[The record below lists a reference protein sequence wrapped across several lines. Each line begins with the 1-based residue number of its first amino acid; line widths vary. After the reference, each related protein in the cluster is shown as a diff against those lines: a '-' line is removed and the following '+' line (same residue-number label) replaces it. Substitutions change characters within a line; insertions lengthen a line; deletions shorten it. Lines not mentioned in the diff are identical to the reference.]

1 MSSKTIIVTYVMRM
15 RRPNIAAAGV
25 CDFDMNRLDY
35 RLGMSLLDLRAPV
48 SAYTPGLG
56 PTLRRRRVQMSKRES
71 IARCRGLRAAGSVL
85 IALTFATAHA
95 GQNYQIYVSNEKSG
109 DVTVINGGDNRV
121 LATIPVGKR
130 PRGIHASP
138 DGKTVFVALSGTPIA
153 APPQLDAKGNPIFQK
168 SKDDDDDDSAKADKS
183 ADAIGVVDVA
193 SQKLKGKISAGSDPE
208 EFSISKDGTKLYV
221 SNEDVKTASVIDIAT
236 GKVEH
241 IIAVG
246 QEPEG
251 VAAAPD
257 GKRFYVTCEA
267 GGDVFAIETAGYAT
281 VGHFKV
287 NVRPRSMD
295 FSPGA
300 GIGFIPSE
308 STGELNVIDTV
319 NLKVLKVIALP
330 QGSRPMSVKVAS
342 GGRKIYVS
350 NGRAGTVSVLD
361 GHTYELLNTIKVGVR
376 PWGIALS
383 PDEKFLYAANG
394 PSNDVSVVDL
404 EANKEIA
411 RVKAGSSP
419 WAVAVVP
426 DTN

>member
-1 MSSKTIIVTYVMRM
+1 MFARKRM
-15 RRPNIAAAGV
+15 AG
-25 CDFDMNRLDY
+25 FY
-35 RLGMSLLDLRAPV
+35 RLQAL
-48 SAYTPGLG
+48 
-56 PTLRRRRVQMSKRES
+56 
-71 IARCRGLRAAGSVL
+71 GSVL
-85 IALTFATAHA
+85 IALSPLTVHA
-95 GQNYQIYVSNEKSG
+95 GQNYQVYVSNEKSG
-109 DVTVINGGDNRV
+109 DVTVINGSDNQV
-121 LATIPVGKR
+121 VGTIPVGKR

-138 DGKTVFVALSGTPIA
+138 DGKNVYVALSGTPIA

-193 SQKLKGKISAGSDPE
+193 TKKLKGKISGGSDPE
-208 EFSISKDGTKLYV
+208 EFSLSKDGTKLYV

-251 VAAAPD
+251 VATTPD
-257 GKRFYVTCEA
+257 GKHFYVTCEA
-267 GGDVFAIETAGYAT
+267 GGDVYVIETAGYT
-281 VGHFKV
+281 IVGRFKV

-300 GIGFIPSE
+300 GVGFIPSE

-319 NLKVLKVIALP
+319 NLKVLKVITLP
-330 QGSRPMSVKVAS
+330 PGSRPMGVKVAS
-342 GGRKIYVS
+342 NGRKVYVS

-361 GHTYELLNTIKVGVR
+361 SHTYELLNTIKVGVR

-383 PDEKFLYAANG
+383 PDGKFLYAANG

-426 DTN
+426 NTN

>member
-1 MSSKTIIVTYVMRM
+1 MSTRERIAWFHGLK
-15 RRPNIAAAGV
+15 AAA
-25 CDFDMNRLDY
+25 
-35 RLGMSLLDLRAPV
+35 
-48 SAYTPGLG
+48 
-56 PTLRRRRVQMSKRES
+56 
-71 IARCRGLRAAGSVL
+71 SVL
-85 IALTFATAHA
+85 IALSPFTGRAA
-95 GQNYQIYVSNEKSG
+95 QNYQIYVSNERSG
-109 DVTVINGGDNRV
+109 DITVINGSDNRV
-121 LATIPVGKR
+121 LGTIPVGKR

-153 APPQLDAKGNPIFQK
+153 APPQLDAKGNPIFQRG
-168 SKDDDDDDSAKADKS
+168 KDDDDDDVKADKS

-193 SQKLKGKISAGSDPE
+193 NQKLTGKISAGSDPE

-241 IIAVG
+241 IIPVG

-267 GGDVFAIETAGYAT
+267 GGDVFAIETAGYAI

-295 FSPGA
+295 FSPA
-300 GIGFIPSE
+300 AAIGFIPSE

-319 NLKVLKVIALP
+319 NFKVLKVIALP
-330 QGSRPMSVKVAS
+330 PGSRPMSVKVAS

-361 GHTYELLNTIKVGVR
+361 GRTYELLNTIKVGIR

-404 EANKEIA
+404 EANREIA

-426 DTN
+426 NTK